1 MPTAIRFGDRGCR
14 NNDRYQMTGNKI
26 QNTSKPT
33 HESQTKAMNTA
44 VRILTYRDHF
54 KYELKQKLQQR
65 GFTSNV
71 IDTVLA
77 ECERLNYI
85 DDNRTAA
92 VFISQLKR
100 KCFGKRYVRQALKK
114 NRLRAAAIDKIL
126 LENYTEAEEH
136 AKAGK
141 LLEKKLKTF
150 YQEEDPKKRRDRIYR
165 FLYSRGFNKDVITDL
180 LRTSAQ

>member
-1 MPTAIRFGDRGCR
+1 
-14 NNDRYQMTGNKI
+14 MTENKI

-33 HESQTKAMNTA
+33 HESQAIVMNTA

-85 DDNRTAA
+85 DDIRTAA
-92 VFISQLKR
+92 VFITQLKR
-100 KCFGKRYVRQALKK
+100 KCFGKRYIRQALKK
-114 NRLRAAAIDKIL
+114 NRVSAAVIDKIV

-136 AKAGK
+136 ENAAK
-141 LLEKKLKTF
+141 LLQKKVKTF
-150 YQEEDPKKRRDRIYR
+150 YREEDSKKRRDRVYR

-180 LRTSAQ
+180 LRTSTI

>member
-1 MPTAIRFGDRGCR
+1 
-14 NNDRYQMTGNKI
+14 MTDNKI
-26 QNTSKPT
+26 QNISKPT

-65 GFTSNV
+65 GITSKI
-71 IDTVLA
+71 IDTVIA

-100 KCFGKRYVRQALKK
+100 KCFGKRYIRQALKK
-114 NRLRAAAIDKIL
+114 NRLNAAVIDKMV

-136 AKAGK
+136 ENAAK
-141 LLEKKLKTF
+141 LLEKKIKAF
-150 YQEEDPKKRRDRIYR
+150 YREEDSKKRRDRIYR
-165 FLYSRGFNKDVITDL
+165 FL
-180 LRTSAQ
+180 

>member
-1 MPTAIRFGDRGCR
+1 
-14 NNDRYQMTGNKI
+14 MTENKR
-26 QNTSKPT
+26 QNTSKPAHSSRT
-33 HESQTKAMNTA
+33 MAMNTA
-44 VRILTYRDHF
+44 VRILTLRDHF

-65 GFTSNV
+65 GFKSNV
-71 IDTVLA
+71 IDMVLA

-100 KCFGKRYVRQALKK
+100 KCFGKRYIRQALKK
-114 NRLRAAAIDKIL
+114 NRLNAAVIDKMV

-136 AKAGK
+136 ENAAK
-141 LLEKKLKTF
+141 LLEKKIKTF
-150 YQEEDPKKRRDRIYR
+150 YRKEDSKKRRDKIYR

-180 LRTSAQ
+180 LRTSTI